1 MSLSHDIASRSGHVK
16 LWRDELRATPVAR
29 CWQFHSYTNSR
40 SALDLSSH
48 DGRLLS
54 FLFLVQ
60 VFTRLQFKSRI
71 SGHSFFLSRRRRMLS
86 LPAKALA
93 AMPIMLTIYNGWEK
107 RTMRN
112 QVFWDVTPCRLANI
126 YWCFEWTQCFH
137 IWRQAGSS
145 SSRDI
150 TSQKTWLFSNSTAST
165 SNLAKNRQYL

>member
-1 MSLSHDIASRSGHVK
+1 MHVHVRAMHMHVCHSRMTLHLGQVTSNCGGTNCERH
-16 LWRDELRATPVAR
+16 LLRAAGSSIHIQTRGLPWIYPVMTVDYFPFCSSCKSSQGA
-29 CWQFHSYTNSR
+29 NSN
-40 SALDLSSH
+40 H
-48 DGRLLS
+48 G
-54 FLFLVQ
+54 FQ
-60 VFTRLQFKSRI
+60 VTV
-71 SGHSFFLSRRRRMLS
+71 FFLSRRRRMLS

-145 SSRDI
+145 SRSDI
-150 TSQKTWLFSNSTAST
+150 TSQKT
-165 SNLAKNRQYL
+165 